1 MSHVWEIYQLMTRA
15 KQMIA
20 VTTFRKSNKNSLEHQ
35 AGTHQVGKEISV
47 QGTPALLTTNQTQLH
62 HNYE

>member
-1 MSHVWEIYQLMTRA
+1 
-15 KQMIA
+15 MIA
-20 VTTFRKSNKNSLEHQ
+20 VTTAFRKSIKNSLEHQ
-35 AGTHQVGKEISV
+35 AGTHQAGKEISV